1 MSGLRWRK
9 RKIVLSFGASATT
22 AASATGAPMDANGF
36 VSLDGVGAIS
46 LVMPAEF
53 NTDTLTLTSSTT
65 SDNGITLTG
74 ATGRVTP
81 TSDQARVIACMPD
94 LKITTNNATAGAAI
108 ITIECLAGFG
118 S

>member
-22 AASATGAPMDANGF
+22 AASATGASMDANGF
-36 VSLDGVGAIS
+36 VNMDGVGAIS

-53 NTDTLTLTSSTT
+53 NTDTLTLTSAST
-65 SDNGITLTG
+65 SDTGIVLTG

-81 TSDQARVIACMPD
+81 TSDQARAIACMPEI
-94 LKITTNNATAGAAI
+94 KVTTNNATAGAAI
-108 ITIECLAGFG
+108 ITIECLSGFG